1 MRHPPEASKNTPP
14 PLNLRTLRTMNK
26 LPPFFVIG
34 SVGLVITALL
44 HIFMALGLGLNNV
57 HGGFL
62 PLYILFI
69 ALLSIGTGKLQLI
82 PVKSK

>member
-1 MRHPPEASKNTPP
+1 
-14 PLNLRTLRTMNK
+14 MNK

-44 HIFMALGLGLNNV
+44 HIFMALGLGLKNV
-57 HGGFL
+57 HRVFL

-69 ALLSIGTGKLQLI
+69 ALLSMGTAKLQLI